1 MVRTNE
7 RPGPATALRA
17 GPNRLSP
24 GLQAFLGTR
33 LLVWLIAVY
42 AWLWF
47 RSHRVPSGDLGYVT
61 AVWSRADSAWFISIA
76 QHGYIRD
83 GGAVFYPLY
92 PLALAGVGRL
102 FGGYY
107 VTAGI
112 VVSLLCGSA
121 AFVLLYRLALAH
133 LDRDAALRTVLY
145 AAVFPMSLFLQAVYS
160 ESLYLLCAV
169 ATFVL
174 AERGRIAAASAT
186 AGLAMLTRVA
196 GIGLF
201 PSLVVMAWRRDD
213 RRAALASLA
222 PAPLIAALYPFWL
235 WLKLDAPR
243 AAIASEAG
251 WHRHISPA
259 GPLGG
264 LWNGLRA
271 TWAGIEQLATGDR
284 VHAFWTGSHSDALYV
299 ATHNLEDFAFFAVF
313 LWLGIVAWRR
323 FGAPYGLY
331 VLVGLAIPLSVP
343 HLGYPLESMPR
354 FCLTLFPAFL
364 ALASLATTRARDQAI
379 LVLSSTMLAVATV
392 AWATGYWVS

>member
-1 MVRTNE
+1 
-7 RPGPATALRA
+7 
-17 GPNRLSP
+17 
-24 GLQAFLGTR
+24 
-33 LLVWLIAVY
+33 
-42 AWLWF
+42 
-47 RSHRVPSGDLGYVT
+47 
-61 AVWSRADSAWFISIA
+61 
-76 QHGYIRD
+76 
-83 GGAVFYPLY
+83 VFYPLY
-92 PLALAGVGRL
+92 PLALAGVGRAL
-102 FGGYY
+102 GGYY

-112 VVSLLCGSA
+112 VISLVCGSA
-121 AFVLLYRLALAH
+121 AFALLYRLARAH
-133 LDRDAALRTVLY
+133 LDREAALRAVLY

-160 ESLYLLCAV
+160 ESLYLLCAI

-174 AERGRIAAASAT
+174 AERGRMVSASVA

-196 GIGLF
+196 GVGLF
-201 PSLVVMAWRRDD
+201 PSLVVMAWRRDN

-243 AAIASEAG
+243 AAIANEAG

-271 TWAGIEQLATGDR
+271 SWAGIEQLATGDR
-284 VHAFWTGSHSDALYV
+284 VHAFWTNSHADPLYV

-323 FGAPYGLY
+323 FGATYGLY

-343 HLGYPLESMPR
+343 HLGYPLQSMPR
-354 FCLTLFPAFL
+354 FCLTLFPAFF
-364 ALASLATTRARDQAI
+364 ALASLATTAARDRAV
-379 LVLSSTMLAVATV
+379 LVVSSSLLAVATV
-392 AWATGYWVS
+392 AWATGHWVS